1 MSFLLCLA
9 CAATAWQDGPR
20 AEAPAAPAAMDVVVA
35 FEEALTGAI
44 ARTEGSVVAIHRD
57 KSENAGETLA
67 VRGKPRPRRV
77 IGDEGRPSRP
87 ADDVAISFD
96 FGAGVVIGDDGEIL
110 TAFHVVRGATRLIV
124 RAAGRQEF
132 DAEVIAADPRSDLA
146 VIVPVAGPGLEPPDL
161 KPMPIGDSST
171 LRKGSFLIALGNPF
185 NSAMQDGRAA
195 ATWGIL
201 SNVARRV
208 VYDPE
213 VWPVLGNDP
222 RARQLPHQ
230 PMLLQLD
237 SKLNLG
243 MSGGAVVN
251 LKGELVGL
259 TTTAASPAGYDAMA
273 GYAFPMDPAGRRA
286 VETLKQGKEVEYGL
300 IGITQTDSRGELDA
314 RPPNRID
321 GVAPN
326 SPAAQGE
333 LQVGDLF
340 LAVDGTPARDFSEL
354 LVAVSSHAPGDKIRL
369 KVLREGRELERT
381 LTIAKYPVKGEVIAT
396 ARPAA
401 WRGLRVDHRSLLSVG
416 VVPFGP
422 AAPEP
427 QGVAVREVEPGSPA
441 DKAGLRPWMTI
452 QEAAGRAV
460 DVPAD
465 FAKAVADQKG
475 PVRLMTDRGPI
486 TVGP

>member
-1 MSFLLCLA
+1 MAFLLCLA
-9 CAATAWQDGPR
+9 CATTAWQDGPR
-20 AEAPAAPAAMDVVVA
+20 AEPPAAMDVVSA
-35 FEEALTGAI
+35 FEKVLTDTI
-44 ARTEGSVVAIHRD
+44 AATEESVVAIHRD

-67 VRGKPRPRRV
+67 VRGKTRPRRA
-77 IGDEGRPSRP
+77 IIDEDRPSRP
-87 ADDVAISFD
+87 TDDVAISFD

-110 TAFHVVRGATRLIV
+110 TAFHVVRGASRLIV

-146 VIVPVAGPGLEPPDL
+146 VIVPVAGPGLVPPKL
-161 KPMPIGDSST
+161 RPLPIGDASS
-171 LRKGSFLIALGNPF
+171 LRKGSFLIGLGNPF

-208 VYDPE
+208 SYDPD
-213 VWPVLGNDP
+213 VWPVPGNDP
-222 RARQLPHQ
+222 RSRQLPHQ

-251 LKGELVGL
+251 LKGEMVGL

-273 GYAFPMDPAGRRA
+273 GYAFPMDAAGRRA

-300 IGITQTDSRGELDA
+300 IGITQTESRGELDR

-321 GVAPN
+321 GVSPS
-326 SPAAQGE
+326 SPAALGE
-333 LQVGDLF
+333 LQMGDLF
-340 LAVDGTPARDFSEL
+340 IAVNGTPVRDFAGL
-354 LVAVSSHAPGDKIRL
+354 LVAVSAYVPGDKIRL
-369 KVLREGRELERT
+369 KILRDGKELEKT

-396 ARPAA
+396 VRPPA
-401 WRGLRVDHRSLLSVG
+401 WRGLRVDHRSLLAAG
-416 VVPFGP
+416 AVPFGP

-427 QGVAVREVEPGSPA
+427 QGVVVREVEPGSPA
-441 DKAGLRPWMTI
+441 EKAGLRPWMTI
-452 QEAAGRAV
+452 HEVAGRPV

-465 FAKAVADQKG
+465 FARAVADQKG
-475 PVRLMTDRGPI
+475 PARLMTDRGPI
-486 TVGP
+486 TVQP

>member
-1 MSFLLCLA
+1 MAFLLCLA
-9 CAATAWQDGPR
+9 CATTAWQDAPR
-20 AEAPAAPAAMDVVVA
+20 ADAPPPAAIDVVSA
-35 FEEALTGAI
+35 FEKVLIDAI
-44 ARTEGSVVAIHRD
+44 ARVDESVVAIHRD
-57 KSENAGETLA
+57 KAENAGETLA
-67 VRGKPRPRRV
+67 VRGKPRPRRL
-77 IGDEGRPSRP
+77 IGDEARPSRP
-87 ADDVAISFD
+87 AEDVAISFD

-110 TAFHVVRGATRLIV
+110 TAFHVVRGASRLIV

-146 VIVPVAGPGLEPPDL
+146 VIVPVAGPGLTPPRL
-161 KPMPIGDSST
+161 KPLTVGDSTT
-171 LRKGSFLIALGNPF
+171 LRKGSFLVALGNPF

-201 SNVARRV
+201 SNVSRRV

-213 VWPVLGNDP
+213 VWPVINNDP

-273 GYAFPMDPAGRRA
+273 GYAFPMDAAGRRA

-300 IGITQTDSRGELDA
+300 IGITQMDSRGELDS

-321 GVAPN
+321 GVSPN

-333 LQVGDLF
+333 LQMGDLF
-340 LAVDGTPARDFSEL
+340 LAVDGVPVADFSAL
-354 LVAVSSHAPGDKIRL
+354 LVAVSSYSPGDKIRL
-369 KVLREGRELERT
+369 KILRDGKELERT

-396 ARPAA
+396 VRPPA
-401 WRGLRVDHRSLLSVG
+401 WRGLRVDHRSLLTVG
-416 VVPFGP
+416 AVPFGP
-422 AAPEP
+422 AVLEP

-452 QEAAGRAV
+452 QEVAGRV
-460 DVPAD
+460 IDIPAD
-465 FAKAVADQKG
+465 FARAVAGQKG
-475 PVRLMTDRGPI
+475 PVKLLTDRGPI
-486 TVGP
+486 TVAP